1 MNSITDAVAELFS
14 LMPDS
19 ILFGAGLLYFLT
31 QNFTYLVFAIFVLET
46 VLSHRLLSWMIK
58 GAVGS
63 RLPADQ
69 IRCRSGYKVP
79 QLSYQRMFMHD
90 AYPSYGVF
98 SMTAI
103 GTYLGLAT
111 AEFRETMKE
120 MSQSPGSDWGSR
132 PIVAYVFIGLLL
144 LSFIG
149 IRMYACEEN
158 LGEILMA
165 VFFGL
170 ITAYLFYKVNVS
182 VFGKEGVNFLG
193 LPYLTAKPSDG
204 SPIYTCAPASS

>member
-19 ILFGAGLLYFLT
+19 VLFGTGLLYFLT
-31 QNFTYLVFAIFVLET
+31 QNFTYLVFAVFVLET
-46 VLSHRLLSWMIK
+46 VLSHRLLSWLMK
-58 GAVGS
+58 GAIGP

-69 IRCRSGYKVP
+69 IRCRAGYKVP
-79 QLSYQRMFMHD
+79 QFAYQRMFMHD
-90 AYPSYGVF
+90 SYPSYGVF

-103 GTYLGLAT
+103 GVYLGLAT
-111 AEFRETMKE
+111 SEFSDTMKE
-120 MSQSPGSDWGSR
+120 MSKSPKTDWASR

-149 IRMYACEEN
+149 IRAYSCNEN

-165 VFFGL
+165 VFFGG
-170 ITAYLFYKVNVS
+170 IVAYLFYRANVA

-193 LPYLTAKPSDG
+193 LPYLVAKPSDAT
-204 SPIYTCAPASS
+204 PIYTCAPSS